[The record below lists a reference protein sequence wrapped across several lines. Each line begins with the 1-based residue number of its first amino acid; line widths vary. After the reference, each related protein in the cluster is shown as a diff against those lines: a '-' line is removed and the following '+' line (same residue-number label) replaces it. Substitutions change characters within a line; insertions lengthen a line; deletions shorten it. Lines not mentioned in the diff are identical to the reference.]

1 MENQPLINKIKS
13 LYIAKDI
20 FNYIKDKNFQIKLFL
35 YSHYFQRKFNIKH
48 IYLEKCLQKINFKL
62 EDCMHKYDDPFS
74 QTKGSIEYYYR
85 TMFSLTNVNEKHFE
99 NILLDIL
106 ENKQLENI
114 DDENMYYQIYK
125 GYENTNKNEIYIDV
139 NSPILKLVGKTKY
152 LETCYTILIVP
163 YHLDYGKSTK
173 EKLFEINQV
182 LGEIRNSKI
191 KITSLFYK
199 FKEKPANLKYF
210 KYFNINFNHT
220 KRLGFQF
227 INDNFDHN
235 KFFNFLF
242 SIPCFQRNLVTLK
255 IILSDEFTEVK
266 YINIESILFETINN
280 FKSLKYLVLTGFN
293 MDKNFI
299 INLPKLKFLKIR
311 YSKNLFISEACG
323 QNIQKL
329 DLSFNEIN
337 HSLNIFKNTK
347 NIKELYLYNNEIYK
361 KNIFENL
368 KFDYLEILNLRCTY
382 LDLKILEDIEFKE
395 LKVLEIYQNNIID
408 IKSLEKFKME
418 KLEVLDL
425 QLNKISDINVLK
437 YVNFK
442 NLKKLDLGNNK
453 ISNIDVFEYVDFK
466 NLKKVN
472 LCNNKISNVDVLE
485 KLKFENIESFDLW
498 ANHIS
503 YKDLK
508 KNIYYLKLNKNN

>member
-13 LYIAKDI
+13 LYLAKDI
-20 FNYIKDKNFQIKLFL
+20 FNYIKDKNFPIKLFL

-48 IYLEKCLQKINFKL
+48 IYLEKYLHKINFKL
-62 EDCMHKYDDPFS
+62 EDCMHQLETGFA
-74 QTKGSIEYYYR
+74 QTKGATEYYYN
-85 TMFSLTNVNEKHFE
+85 TVLSAKKLNKKHFE
-99 NILLDIL
+99 NILLNIL

-114 DDENMYYQIYK
+114 DDEDMYYQLFQ
-125 GYENTNKNEIYIDV
+125 GHENANKNEIYIDV

-152 LETCYTILIVP
+152 LETSYTILIIP
-163 YHLDYGKSTK
+163 IHFYYSFDSESTK
-173 EKLFEINQV
+173 KKLFEVNQV

-191 KITSLFYK
+191 KITSLFYI
-199 FKEKPANLKYF
+199 FKEKPASLEYF

-227 INDNFDHN
+227 SHNNFNHN

-255 IILSDEFTEVK
+255 ILLSEEFDKVK
-266 YINIESILFETINN
+266 YIKIESILFETINN
-280 FKSLKYLVLTGFN
+280 FKSLKYLVLSGFN

-299 INLPKLKFLKIR
+299 INLTNLKFLKIR
-311 YSKNLFISEACG
+311 YCKNLFISEACG
-323 QNIQKL
+323 KNIQKL
-329 DLSFNEIN
+329 DLSFNDIN
-337 HSLNIFKNTK
+337 DSLNIFKNTK
-347 NIKELYLYNNEIYK
+347 NIKELYLYNNKIYK
-361 KNIFENL
+361 QNIFENI
-368 KFDYLEILNLRCTY
+368 KFDNLEVLNLRSTD

-395 LKVLEIYQNNIID
+395 LKVLEMFLNDITD

-425 QLNKISDINVLK
+425 KGNKISDINVLK

-442 NLKKLDLGNNK
+442 NLKELYLSNNK

-466 NLKKVN
+466 NLRKVD
-472 LCNNKISNVDVLE
+472 LCNNAISNVDVLE
-485 KLKFENIESFDLW
+485 KLKFDNIEYFDLW

-503 YKDLK
+503 NKDLK
-508 KNIYYLKLNKNN
+508 KKIYYLKL